1 MIFLRQAKI
10 PGQDQRFE
18 ELLRC
23 PRRHLDFWSG
33 SQISSSFP
41 SYYDEWDE
49 STNATEYYD
58 IDNRDDVD
66 NDEYYDEY
74 NEPEDHDNEWID
86 MSDIPEDAT
95 FEEPELAC
103 MLESLQKGKKGS
115 GKGFRRSK
123 KGWSKGESR
132 DVSRAGKGGRP
143 ENYKQV
149 RWKLQ
154 SDRLNRGW
162 KDQPANVTSKGRGRS
177 QLAQVDDLLA
187 RTRRFKCGEL
197 GHLAKDCPQNKETTT
212 NSETFFSG
220 MVYINSCDVHPRN
233 RFWADR
239 CCDNSCAGAVRS
251 DCAGF
256 SQDDS
261 AGVSRGNCAGVS
273 RNDSRAC
280 DSRNVYR
287 AVDDS
292 RNEPTMYFDPRND
305 RYAEVD
311 FQQDGKTLLDVR
323 KDDVTFLDVQTD
335 GVTLPVPCSSSSFSL
350 GSVVV
355 VGPRASVC
363 SDMKFESDGGTD
375 DSKPEPLAK
384 SAEMKRL
391 VGIAVANGTPVRV
404 AYKDVRRRM
413 RIEARR
419 QKELDEGAEPEAV
432 LDSFLDQV
440 NVEQQ
445 QQSGPLK
452 RVLTPSAK
460 AAKHR
465 RAKDKKWRETM
476 CWWIVNDK
484 VCPHGDQCNFR
495 HTVSETGASSPSP
508 TPEMCETG
516 VSWPSLATEQDKS
529 KTGVSSPGPSTNP
542 THPRSPTRDSWNN
555 SWDRY
560 DYRDKWTDV
569 WKDGH
574 DGNRWIHGWNEH
586 YHCDNWTDAW
596 RERNSV
602 FVCQHN
608 DDNLTDA
615 WNKCKPDDEWHASH
629 WKTSSWSSSHWET
642 SGWNDTDECINDRKE
657 QMRSSHSF
665 FEIKSMSQLI
675 SSLCRGNDV
684 ATFSGIEVDPGESLA
699 DTAAQSGIIDVRPF
713 RKAEEALFHKFGLK
727 PRVIPGDNQAVGIG
741 GRAKVLGKV
750 EMPSGIRG
758 INGIVKYTVVDSPGV
773 PPLTPVSLLKQV
785 GAVIDLNSNTMDLK
799 KIETTTTLRTLPS
812 GHVAHRLTE
821 FAPDGWKAPTLE
833 QTDLFQ
839 VKTDVFHP
847 VTLPGEIKSK
857 SSKQC
862 VGFSSGFVYTVRN
875 Q

>member
-1 MIFLRQAKI
+1 
-10 PGQDQRFE
+10 
-18 ELLRC
+18 
-23 PRRHLDFWSG
+23 
-33 SQISSSFP
+33 
-41 SYYDEWDE
+41 
-49 STNATEYYD
+49 
-58 IDNRDDVD
+58 
-66 NDEYYDEY
+66 
-74 NEPEDHDNEWID
+74 
-86 MSDIPEDAT
+86 
-95 FEEPELAC
+95 
-103 MLESLQKGKKGS
+103 
-115 GKGFRRSK
+115 
-123 KGWSKGESR
+123 
-132 DVSRAGKGGRP
+132 
-143 ENYKQV
+143 
-149 RWKLQ
+149 
-154 SDRLNRGW
+154 
-162 KDQPANVTSKGRGRS
+162 
-177 QLAQVDDLLA
+177 
-187 RTRRFKCGEL
+187 
-197 GHLAKDCPQNKETTT
+197 
-212 NSETFFSG
+212 
-220 MVYINSCDVHPRN
+220 
-233 RFWADR
+233 
-239 CCDNSCAGAVRS
+239 
-251 DCAGF
+251 
-256 SQDDS
+256 
-261 AGVSRGNCAGVS
+261 
-273 RNDSRAC
+273 
-280 DSRNVYR
+280 
-287 AVDDS
+287 
-292 RNEPTMYFDPRND
+292 MYFDPRND

-355 VGPRASVC
+355 VGPRANVC

-419 QKELDEGAEPEAV
+419 QKELDEGAEPEVV

-495 HTVSETGASSPSP
+495 HTVSETGALSPSP
-508 TPEMCETG
+508 TSEMCETG

-529 KTGVSSPGPSTNP
+529 ETGVSSPGPSTNP

-555 SWDRY
+555 SWDRF
-560 DYRDKWTDV
+560 DYRDKWADV

-574 DGNRWIHGWNEH
+574 DGNKWIHGWNEY
-586 YHCDNWTDAW
+586 YHGDVWTDAW
-596 RERNSV
+596 RERNSG

-642 SGWNDTDECINDRKE
+642 SGWNDTDECINDRDRKE

-665 FEIKSMSQLI
+665 FEIKSMNQLI
-675 SSLCRGNDV
+675 SSLCRGNDM

-713 RKAEEALFHKFGLK
+713 RMAEEALFRKFGLK
-727 PRVIPGDNQAVGIG
+727 PRVITGDNQALGIG
-741 GRAKVLGKV
+741 GSVGK
-750 EMPSGIRG
+750 G
-758 INGIVKYTVVDSPGV
+758 
-773 PPLTPVSLLKQV
+773 
-785 GAVIDLNSNTMDLK
+785 
-799 KIETTTTLRTLPS
+799 
-812 GHVAHRLTE
+812 
-821 FAPDGWKAPTLE
+821 
-833 QTDLFQ
+833 
-839 VKTDVFHP
+839 
-847 VTLPGEIKSK
+847 
-857 SSKQC
+857 
-862 VGFSSGFVYTVRN
+862 
-875 Q
+875 